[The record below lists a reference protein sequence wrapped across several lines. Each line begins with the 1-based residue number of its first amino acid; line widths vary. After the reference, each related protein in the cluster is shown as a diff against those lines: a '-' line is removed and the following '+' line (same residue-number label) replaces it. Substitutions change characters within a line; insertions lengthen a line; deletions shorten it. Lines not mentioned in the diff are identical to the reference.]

1 MTTETFKQTPISH
14 QNAHGILYDHFGY
27 NSPVTIAP
35 YSKNPPECHALT
47 EALESLSG
55 GNVDQI
61 SFVMASGN
69 RIQHENYSEISGFGH
84 YTSLNIQ
91 KNSEG
96 KLTAYYADSLGG
108 DAPDF
113 IKKMLETS
121 GIQLKKIDCEIQEGM
136 TCFHHAL
143 FNSIAMQQMDKAALD
158 LAGNSVKD
166 TIKIGDS
173 TFNRDS
179 FIDDNYNKLK
189 ARGRQLL
196 IEDEAIKSSQTPKQ
210 IEEILGNNKLM
221 SEITNK
227 SIAEGSDKLKD
238 ATDLSL
244 LSYKNLTLLNDF
256 LSSISS
262 EVENK
267 DTKAKIENLG
277 TQLVSDNIDKFQNV
291 LLALKEDPNSINNLD
306 LQKEIS
312 EIKYQITGE
321 RESTK
326 DELKRAGSQI
336 DLNKEV
342 NPTQIDEV
350 KKLLSQ
356 YGDELNDQSEKNK
369 FKKRFDELFKE
380 NEISKE
386 RLDLIKSISQDPS
399 SINNHSFSLKLN
411 SSRANK
417 TQGIER

>member
-1 MTTETFKQTPISH
+1 MTTETFKQTPISF
-14 QNAHGILYDHFGY
+14 QDAHGIIFDHFGY

-35 YSKNPPECHALT
+35 YSKQPPECHTLV
-47 EALESLSG
+47 EALESLRNN
-55 GNVDQI
+55 NVDKI
-61 SFVMASGN
+61 SLVMASGS

-91 KNSEG
+91 KNG
-96 KLTAYYADSLGG
+96 KGELTAYYADSLGR

-113 IKKMLETS
+113 IKEMLETS
-121 GIQLKKIDCEIQEGM
+121 GIQLKKMNCRIQEGM

-143 FNSIAMQQMDKAALD
+143 FNSIAMQQMAEKD
-158 LAGNSVKD
+158 LESPGNSIND

-173 TFNRDS
+173 TYNRDS
-179 FIDDNYNKLK
+179 FIDANYKILK
-189 ARGRQLL
+189 ARNAQLL
-196 IEDEAIKSSQTPKQ
+196 IEDDAIKSSKTPKQ

-227 SIAEGSDKLKD
+227 NKTERSEKLKD

-262 EVENK
+262 GVGDK

-326 DELKRAGSQI
+326 DDLKRAGSQI

-342 NPTQIDEV
+342 NQTQIDEV

-356 YGDELNDQSEKNK
+356 YGDELNDSPEKNK